1 LNLFRF
7 EEMMHGMP
15 TSSVAPRGTDSDK
28 TAESMEIGE
37 PRGSG
42 DCVASG
48 GGGGSALDTRL
59 FSIARGWR
67 IAGEDF
73 SILMVSVEHFLFKVA
88 TLDDDAELLVFL
100 CSTSA
105 TGFVLGI
112 VAPDSLVLA
121 ISSPVGALFSFSD
134 SPPLVPSVPFD

>member
-1 LNLFRF
+1 
-7 EEMMHGMP
+7 
-15 TSSVAPRGTDSDK
+15 
-28 TAESMEIGE
+28 
-37 PRGSG
+37 
-42 DCVASG
+42 
-48 GGGGSALDTRL
+48 
-59 FSIARGWR
+59 
-67 IAGEDF
+67 
-73 SILMVSVEHFLFKVA
+73 MVSVEHFLFKVA